1 MLATAFLLVVWFQP
15 YWVLGVFGFW
25 LLARLIIFGMSMKK
39 LGELDNLWML
49 PLFDIVIWFLYPALA
64 LSNSIS
70 KPKTW
75 R

>member
-1 MLATAFLLVVWFQP
+1 M
-15 YWVLGVFGFW
+15 
-25 LLARLIIFGMSMKK
+25 IIFGMSMKK

-49 PLFDIVIWFLYPALA
+49 PIFDFLIWFLYPALA